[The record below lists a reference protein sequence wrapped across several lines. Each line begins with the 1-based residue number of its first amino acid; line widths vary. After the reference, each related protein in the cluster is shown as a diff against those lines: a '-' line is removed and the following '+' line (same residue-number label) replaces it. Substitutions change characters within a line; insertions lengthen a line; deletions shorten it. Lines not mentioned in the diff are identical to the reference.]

1 MQQRLQKYKEVLH
14 KTVGVLSHLDLSMP
28 NVTVKRNEF
37 VSLKA
42 TSTLGGGPL
51 HLPESVSSHVTRR
64 IWKTKI

>member
-1 MQQRLQKYKEVLH
+1 MR
-14 KTVGVLSHLDLSMP
+14 KTVGVQSYLDLSIP
-28 NVTVKRNEF
+28 NVTVNRKEF